1 MKKSLIMLGTGVCV
15 LLAISS
21 CQSSK
26 TADGGYE
33 TATMASDTIADGE
46 IPPWLLE
53 DDSDVQVDAGTRTP
67 SRNSFAI
74 PEPSATVADTN
85 SGASSSR
92 QNQPELAHNDV
103 SIETPTTDIPT
114 FAPPTAAPVATSSEP
129 SRPAAESQPKKPQ
142 SKIAKNTQGKSK
154 TTTKSKGKGRRYE
167 QPTMLTYTVRKGD
180 NLSDIAKRS
189 RTTIA
194 QIKRDSGLKGNTI
207 YPGQTIKVKYIP
219 KNYKPGKTPAK
230 GNAATSTTSKGKNH
244 IIAKGETISGIAK
257 KYGVPYGQI
266 LKANNLTAADA
277 AKIRPGKRITIP
289 AKASNSKTSA
299 KKGASAKKKSATK
312 RRR

>member
-1 MKKSLIMLGTGVCV
+1 MKKSLILLGSSACV
-15 LLAISS
+15 LLAFSS

-33 TATMASDTIADGE
+33 TATMASDVIADGE

-53 DDSDVQVDAGTRTP
+53 DDSDVQVDAGARTP

-74 PEPSATVADTN
+74 PEPSATVADTG
-85 SGASSSR
+85 SGTGSSR
-92 QNQPELAHNDV
+92 QNQPELAQNDV
-103 SIETPTTDIPT
+103 SIETPTSDIPAI
-114 FAPPTAAPVATSSEP
+114 APPATA
-129 SRPAAESQPKKPQ
+129 PAAASSVPSQPAAGSQTKPKKPQ
-142 SKIAKNTQGKSK
+142 AKIAKNNQSRGKSAK
-154 TTTKSKGKGRRYE
+154 NRGKGRRYE

-189 RTTIA
+189 RTTVA

-219 KNYKPGKTPAK
+219 KNYKPGKKATQGRAAAGSSAK
-230 GNAATSTTSKGKNH
+230 SRNH

-277 AKIRPGKRITIP
+277 VKLRPGKRIAIP
-289 AKASNSKTSA
+289 AKASSSKPSA
-299 KKGASAKKKSATK
+299 KKRTAKK
-312 RRR
+312 RR

>member
-1 MKKSLIMLGTGVCV
+1 MKKSLIMLGTGACV
-15 LLAISS
+15 LLAFSS

-33 TATMASDTIADGE
+33 TATMASDIIADGE

-53 DDSDVQVDAGTRTP
+53 DDSDVQVDAGARTP

-85 SGASSSR
+85 SGTSSSR
-92 QNQPELAHNDV
+92 QNQPELAQNDV

-114 FAPPTAAPVATSSEP
+114 FTPPTTAPVATSSEP
-129 SRPAAESQPKKPQ
+129 SRPAVGSQPKKPQ
-142 SKIAKNTQGKSK
+142 AKIAKNTQGKKK
-154 TTTKSKGKGRRYE
+154 TGKSKGKGRRYE

-219 KNYKPGKTPAK
+219 KNYKPGKT
-230 GNAATSTTSKGKNH
+230 TSKGRAAAGSASKRRNH

-257 KYGVPYGQI
+257 RYGVPYGQI

-277 AKIRPGKRITIP
+277 VKLRPGRRITIP
-289 AKASNSKTSA
+289 AKASGSKTSA
-299 KKGASAKKKSATK
+299 KKKSAAK